1 MCGIIELMFY
11 IDLTICKMLLQF
23 IQKGIGG
30 IKMSEKLT
38 CFDIADYFLSLVDE
52 DVGDSISNLKLQKL
66 VYYAQGFSL
75 ALYDKPLFPKSIQA
89 WAHGPVV
96 RVLYDKYRDY
106 EANPIPKPSEIKL
119 SRYDTTTKELL
130 NEIYAV
136 YGQYSAWKL
145 RELTHEDTPWINAY
159 RKSNKEIPH
168 TALKKYFK
176 TQIEDS

>member
-1 MCGIIELMFY
+1 MAV
-11 IDLTICKMLLQF
+11 
-23 IQKGIGG
+23 
-30 IKMSEKLT
+30 KLT

-75 ALYDKPLFPKSIQA
+75 ALHDKPLFPKSIEA

-106 EANPIPKPSEIKL
+106 EANPIPKPSKIKL
-119 SRYDTTTKELL
+119 SKYDTATKELL

-145 RELTHEDTPWINAY
+145 RELTHEDSPWINAY

-168 TALKKYFK
+168 PALKKYFK